1 MAPRAKASEV
11 FTNFHGEGWPNSGVA
26 FLTAMTGPA
35 AYLSIA
41 DSAVHL
47 SEEVK
52 DSARI
57 VPRAMIVTAVT
68 NYVLAFGIVGRSS
81 TPLLRYPSRMVQKL
95 TQSVQSLSC
104 FP

>member
-11 FTNFHGEGWPNSGVA
+11 FTNFHGEGWPNSGIA
-26 FLTAMTGPA
+26 FLTALTGPA

-52 DSARI
+52 DAARV

-68 NYVLAFGIVGRSS
+68 NYVLAFGIVGKSS
-81 TPLLRYPSRMVQKL
+81 TPLLRYASRMAEKL
-95 TQSVQSLSC
+95 TQSVQSL
-104 FP
+104 

>member
-1 MAPRAKASEV
+1 MLTGLYSVMAPRSKASEV
-11 FTNFHGEGWPNSGVA
+11 FTDFHGEGWQNTGVA

-52 DSARI
+52 DAARI
-57 VPRAMIVTAVT
+57 VPRAMIVTAIT
-68 NYVLAFGIVGRSS
+68 NYVLAFGIVCKSA
-81 TPLLRYPSRMVQKL
+81 TL
-95 TQSVQSLSC
+95 SL
-104 FP
+104 